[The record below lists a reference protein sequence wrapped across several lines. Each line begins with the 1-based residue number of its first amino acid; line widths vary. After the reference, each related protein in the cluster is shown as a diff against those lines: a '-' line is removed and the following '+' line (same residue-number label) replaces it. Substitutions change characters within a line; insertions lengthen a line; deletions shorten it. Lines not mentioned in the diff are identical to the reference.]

1 MFTFSNTVKT
11 LSRDS
16 DTKKEDGVDDFLHA
30 QVYTY
35 IHTNIHAYIHTYIHG
50 Y

>member
-16 DTKKEDGVDDFLHA
+16 DTKKEDGVDDFLHT

-35 IHTNIHAYIHTYIHG
+35 IHT
-50 Y
+50 